1 MFAVSCKMDFE
12 PVSTLPSESAI
23 KSAADATKAANYFN
37 IRLRGLYSGEFIYA
51 GELSTDLF
59 HAMAGFGNRGGDLY
73 RWEMTSQSSYAE
85 NLWSNCYFSL
95 ADANYFIE
103 KVEGL
108 DKTSMTDSEI
118 ASLENYIGQAAFLKA
133 ASVYALMEKFA
144 PVYNASTASTDLGVM
159 LVDSYNPTSDQ
170 TQYPGRSS
178 VAECYK
184 FIEDNI
190 AIALSKITNPNK
202 LASELITT
210 DAVKAFKARVAL
222 SKGDWATAASC
233 ASSLIDSGLYP
244 LIDASGDKAEKEWTN
259 LWTNDSGAEC
269 IVQLYAK
276 FEDQSVPSTLT
287 YGYYGYNTSGTYQPD
302 FVPETHILDLY
313 SDTDIRCNWFEYV
326 TATENSI
333 TGDVVVFNKFPGNPA
348 LQSPTASISDYLQK
362 VKPFRIAEQYLIAA
376 EAYARSNDDTNAAKY
391 FNAFC
396 KMRDPEVAE
405 TRATGDALIKAIRD
419 ERLKELIGEGF
430 RFYDLKRYGEGFT
443 RSELQNPEISTTRG
457 SDLSI
462 AASAYGWLWPIPQAE
477 IDSNPQI
484 KNQQNPGYTTGK

>member
-1 MFAVSCKMDFE
+1 MDFE
-12 PVSTLPSESAI
+12 PVSTLPAETAI
-23 KSAADATKAANYFN
+23 QSVADATKAANYFN
-37 IRLRGLYSGEFIYA
+37 IRLRGLYSGEYVYA
-51 GELSTDLF
+51 GELSSDLF

-73 RWEMTSQSSYAE
+73 RWEMTSQSGYAE

-103 KVEGL
+103 KVDAL
-108 DKTSMTDSEI
+108 DKTDMTESEK
-118 ASLENYIGQAAFLKA
+118 ATLENYIGQAAFLKA
-133 ASVYALMEKFA
+133 ASVYALIEKFA

-190 AIALSKITNPNK
+190 AVAEAKINTPNQ
-202 LASELITT
+202 LASELITP

-233 ASSLIDSGLYP
+233 ASSLIESGLYP
-244 LIDASGDKAEKEWTN
+244 LLDASSETAEKDWDD

-269 IVQLYAK
+269 IVQLYASYK
-276 FEDQSVPSTLT
+276 DQSVPSTLT
-287 YGYYGYNTSGTYQPD
+287 YGYYGKNNTGVYQPD

-313 SDTDIRCNWFEYV
+313 SGTDIRCNWFEYV
-326 TATENSI
+326 IATENSI
-333 TGDVVVFNKFPGNPA
+333 TGDVIVLNKFPGNPA
-348 LQSPTASISDYLQK
+348 LQSPTATISDYLQK
-362 VKPFRIAEQYLIAA
+362 IKPFRIAEQYLIAA
-376 EAYARSNDDTNAAKY
+376 EAYARSNDNANAAKY
-391 FNAFC
+391 FNALS
-396 KMRDPEVAE
+396 MSRDPELVE
-405 TRATGDALIKAIRD
+405 TRATGDALLQAIKD

-484 KNQQNPGYTTGK
+484 KNQQNPGYTTGN